1 MKIELNEKEIQDQVS
16 KAIVESAIGK
26 TIIKSINEYISGY
39 RAHEIIDDAIGSQ
52 VKLIIRQVLL
62 DDFSDIIKE
71 KMKEELLKDD
81 KLKNLVTGFVD
92 KLVNIDWNNL

>member
-26 TIIKSINEYISGY
+26 TIIKSINEHISGY

>member
-71 KMKEELLKDD
+71 KMKEELLK
-81 KLKNLVTGFVD
+81 
-92 KLVNIDWNNL
+92 